1 MVSRSMFRKRPA
13 SPWFQRW
20 DWLRANCVDYQQFQ
34 PFPVQI
40 PLCVSI
46 KDQQDGGRYGSCRRE
61 TEFGLGSGPQTMMD
75 HRQLRSWALVAERH
89 DVRSR
94 SKH

>member
-20 DWLRANCVDYQQFQ
+20 DWLRANCVGYQKFQ

-46 KDQQDGGRYGSCRRE
+46 KDQQDGGGTVPAARE
-61 TEFGLGSGPQTMMD
+61 TEFGLD
-75 HRQLRSWALVAERH
+75 RVLRL
-89 DVRSR
+89 
-94 SKH
+94 